1 MSVKYSVVMRK
12 NPSRIT
18 EPGKYYALAQA
29 YGEMDFDAI
38 CTDVDSRCTVTRA
51 DVSAVIESVLVS
63 MKAGLASGQI
73 VRLGNFGSFQ
83 VGVSGKGAETEKEYT
98 SSLINGSRISF
109 RPGKML
115 TNMQKTLTYAQV
127 AKLPVKVKTAP
138 AAGA

>member
-1 MSVKYSVVMRK
+1 
-12 NPSRIT
+12 
-18 EPGKYYALAQA
+18 
-29 YGEMDFDAI
+29 
-38 CTDVDSRCTVTRA
+38 
-51 DVSAVIESVLVS
+51 LVS

-83 VGVSGKGAETEKEYT
+83 VGVNGKGAVTEKEYT

-127 AKLPVKVKTAP
+127 AKLPVKAKKAP